1 MTQLHIEVSSPA
13 MPIST
18 EFIRFCKAVEQ
29 FYYAIAIASEP
40 DLAKAAAAWRA
51 WLANGLN
58 PAVKLAPPVD
68 GANRIKVD
76 SRPGVGGFDL
86 TVSGANRKALAL
98 LRTVLEDIGAAHKS
112 LDRRGTEEA
121 RVAALMEIQSV
132 TQELVQP
139 LKASIARSQIPPDG
153 ADCFMAMIHRGLAA
167 IAAGEITSL
176 AIQLT

>member
-29 FYYAIAIASEP
+29 FYYGIAIASEP
-40 DLAKAAAAWRA
+40 DPDKAAAAWRA

-58 PAVKLAPPVD
+58 PAVRLAPPVD

-86 TVSGANRKALAL
+86 TISGANREALER
-98 LRTVLEDIGAAHKS
+98 LRMVLEEVDAAHKS
-112 LDRRGTEEA
+112 LDQRGGDEA
-121 RVAALMEIQSV
+121 RVAALMEIESV
-132 TQELVQP
+132 AQELVRP
-139 LKASIARSQIPPDG
+139 LKASIARSQIPLEG
-153 ADCFMAMIHRGLAA
+153 AGSFKAMIHRGLAA
-167 IAAGEITSL
+167 IAASEITSL
-176 AIQLT
+176 RIQLT